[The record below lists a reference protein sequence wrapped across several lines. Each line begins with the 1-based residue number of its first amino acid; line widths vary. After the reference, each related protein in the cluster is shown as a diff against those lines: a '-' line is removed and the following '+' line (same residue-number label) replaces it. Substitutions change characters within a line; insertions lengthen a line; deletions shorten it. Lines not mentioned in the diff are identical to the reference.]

1 MIATTGTRGGSAD
14 RPGPPI
20 EGGDLDAYLAEGGF
34 DVETEAFI
42 ADLARDGVARIDL
55 GDDAPAVC
63 DAAVAQTSRWLD
75 KAGIARVQDAWRQ
88 APAVRALATHP
99 KVLRL
104 LGAAYGRAAVPI
116 QSLNFKHGTQQ
127 PLHSDCIHFSSQPE
141 RFMCGVWVAL
151 EDIHPDAGPLT
162 YRPGSHRLP
171 IMTMQAAGLN
181 AGVAT
186 SADYD
191 RLYVPA
197 IAAEADAF
205 PAREAVLKKG
215 QAFVWAANLIHGGA
229 PILDPVRTRQSQVTH
244 YYFEGCRYYAP
255 LLSSDEAPR
264 MRLPSNAVTGGWT
277 WPQADGRR
285 TPLSWRTLVD
295 AAYLRLFRQP
305 YASA

>member
-1 MIATTGTRGGSAD
+1 MTLSTAARL
-14 RPGPPI
+14 GPASQAKPPV
-20 EGGDLDAYLAEGGF
+20 EGDDLEAYLAAGGF
-34 DVETEAFI
+34 DAETKGFI
-42 ADLARDGVARIDL
+42 SDLARDGVARIDL
-55 GDDAPAVC
+55 GEAAPDLC
-63 DAAVAQTSRWLD
+63 DQAAAQASQWLD
-75 KAGIARVQDAWRQ
+75 QPGVRRVQDAWRQ

-104 LGAAYGRAAVPI
+104 LAAAYGRAAFPF
-116 QSLNFKHGTQQ
+116 QTLNFKHGTQQ
-127 PLHSDCIHFSSQPE
+127 PLHSDCIHFSSLPE

-151 EDIHPDAGPLT
+151 EDIHPEAGPLT

-181 AGVAT
+181 AGVA
-186 SADYD
+186 APEDYD

-197 IAAEADAF
+197 IAAEAEAF

-229 PILDPVRTRQSQVTH
+229 PITDPARTRQSQVTH
-244 YYFEGCRYYAP
+244 YYFEGCRYYTP
-255 LLSSDEAPR
+255 LLSTPDAPR
-264 MRLPSNAVTGGWT
+264 MRLPSNALTGGWT
-277 WPQADGRR
+277 WPQVEGRPA
-285 TPLSWRTLVD
+285 PLSWRTLVD